1 MGGVKFMSE
10 KKEEGLKFDNKKPP
24 MELLPFSSLE
34 EVAKVL
40 EAGAIKYKERGNW
53 AKGLQ
58 ISRLISASI
67 RHIGQYNE
75 GEDYDKETN
84 TLHLANAACNL
95 LFAIWMHNNR
105 PDMDD
110 RWIKNVRKNNK
121 GDDNG

>member
-1 MGGVKFMSE
+1 MSE

-24 MELLPFSSLE
+24 MELLPFSALE

-53 AKGLQ
+53 AKGLA

-75 GEDYDKETN
+75 GEDFDKETN

-110 RWIKNVRKNNK
+110 RWIKNVKK
-121 GDDNG
+121 